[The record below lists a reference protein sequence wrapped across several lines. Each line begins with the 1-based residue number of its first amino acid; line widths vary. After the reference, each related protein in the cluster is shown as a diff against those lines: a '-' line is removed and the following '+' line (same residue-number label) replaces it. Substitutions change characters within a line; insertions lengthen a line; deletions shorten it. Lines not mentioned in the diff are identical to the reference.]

1 MLLDMDNFQKI
12 NDVSGSVFAD
22 VLLQETADVLRR
34 ETKDEDILSRLG
46 GDEFMVFVENCTKA
60 EAVVQGKA
68 IAERIRG
75 LFPDMEGESGI
86 SASIGMCVTSVVEDY
101 SGLYRCARCV

>member
-1 MLLDMDNFQKI
+1 M
-12 NDVSGSVFAD
+12 
-22 VLLQETADVLRR
+22 
-34 ETKDEDILSRLG
+34 
-46 GDEFMVFVENCTKA
+46 
-60 EAVVQGKA
+60 VQGKA

-101 SGLYRCARCV
+101 ILFSCACSGRSAYRRYFFRREMSSRRFFYKKKSGEGITGGTGEYHRNTGKAEGEGA